1 MKIRLNRDELLK
13 AIDYHAAD
21 GFGVEPVL
29 TDDTDLTEW
38 TRYLLGKWTGYE
50 DGELDGAGFGLAFD
64 GEGVV
69 LAGNVEIVEAVRSYV
84 L

>member
-13 AIDYHAAD
+13 AIDYHATEGYGLQPVVESDAD
-21 GFGVEPVL
+21 V
-29 TDDTDLTEW
+29 TDW
-38 TRYLLGKWTGYE
+38 TRYLLGKWIGTGI
-50 DGELDGAGFGLAFD
+50 DGDGFGLAFD

-69 LAGNVEIVEAVRSYV
+69 LAGDARVIEAVRESI